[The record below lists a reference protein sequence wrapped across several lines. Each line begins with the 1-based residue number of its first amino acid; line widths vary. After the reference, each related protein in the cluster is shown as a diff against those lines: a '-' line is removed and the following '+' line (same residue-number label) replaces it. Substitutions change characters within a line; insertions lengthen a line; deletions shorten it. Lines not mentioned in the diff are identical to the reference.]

1 MRAVASRPRAP
12 TPSAAATACSA
23 AAARAQEVGGDHAL
37 RGQFGEH
44 QRPGVAGLVGQQR
57 GGALEL
63 ESRLVGAPGIEHGRG
78 PRLHEQRAALGIGIG
93 PELGERLVEHRQ
105 RPIERTG
112 RIRALPRAAQRLDDV
127 DAAALGGIRDLWPD
141 LEGPLEVTQRL
152 GRRVTGGQLRRLDRR
167 LERPRQVVGRPPVQ
181 RERRGDGDV
190 PAGERRIG
198 RQRLAVRGVD
208 PHPLAR
214 KRVAVDGVARERM
227 AEHVAALGVVDHE
240 HVVLDGLAQRRVELG
255 LLEARDRGEQPVG
268 HGAARGRRGAQQPL
282 GGWVE
287 ALDAGEEDVAQ
298 GQGQLVGVR
307 AALHRSED
315 LLDQERIALRALVD
329 LVHEP
334 RARRR
339 TEDGLELARH
349 VRPPKALQLDALHRP
364 YALPAADERS
374 QRMAAVQLVGAEA
387 DDHEHAS
394 AVQRAHEQ
402 GHEVQRRPIR
412 PVQILDHEHE
422 RAVGGEPLDHAY
434 DQLEQARR
442 AALTEGS
449 PAERAVGIEVR

>member
-1 MRAVASRPRAP
+1 MN
-12 TPSAAATACSA
+12 TTACASL
-23 AAARAQEVGGDHAL
+23 GGS
-37 RGQFGEH
+37 
-44 QRPGVAGLVGQQR
+44 VGQQR
-57 GGALEL
+57 RGTLEL
-63 ESRLVGAPGIEHGRG
+63 EPRLVVASEVEQRRR
-78 PRLHEQRAALGIGIG
+78 PRLHEQRATLRIGIG
-93 PELGERLVEHRQ
+93 PELGERLVEHRE

-127 DAAALGGIRDLWPD
+127 DAAALGGVGDLRPD
-141 LEGPLEVTQRL
+141 LERPLEVPQRL
-152 GRRVTGGQLRRLDRR
+152 GRRVAGGQLRRLDRR
-167 LERPRQVVGRPPVQ
+167 LERPRQVVRRPPVQ

-268 HGAARGRRGAQQPL
+268 HRAARGRRDAQQPL

-298 GQGQLVGVR
+298 GQRQLVGVR
-307 AALHRSED
+307 AALHRAED
-315 LLDQERIALRALVD
+315 LLDEECVALRALVD

-339 TEDGLELARH
+339 AEDGLELLRDLRIARGGPARCAAPP
-349 VRPPKALQLDALHRP
+349 VRAPSR
-364 YALPAADERS
+364 
-374 QRMAAVQLVGAEA
+374 
-387 DDHEHAS
+387 
-394 AVQRAHEQ
+394 
-402 GHEVQRRPIR
+402 
-412 PVQILDHEHE
+412 
-422 RAVGGEPLDHAY
+422 
-434 DQLEQARR
+434 
-442 AALTEGS
+442 
-449 PAERAVGIEVR
+449 